1 MDYPYQ
7 HAVDEV
13 GFLDALDLSI
23 EDKTKFF
30 QTNAE
35 QLFKLHSA

>member
-1 MDYPYQ
+1 
-7 HAVDEV
+7 VDEV
-13 GFLDALDLSI
+13 NILDNMNMSL

-35 QLFKLHSA
+35 TVFKL

>member
-1 MDYPYQ
+1 LYNMNMS
-7 HAVDEV
+7 
-13 GFLDALDLSI
+13 L

-35 QLFKLHSA
+35 TVFKL

>member
-1 MDYPYQ
+1 
-7 HAVDEV
+7 
-13 GFLDALDLSI
+13 LDNMNMSL

-35 QLFKLHSA
+35 TVFKL

>member
-7 HAVDEV
+7 YAVDEINI
-13 GFLDALDLSI
+13 LDNMQMSL

-35 QLFKLHSA
+35 ALFKL